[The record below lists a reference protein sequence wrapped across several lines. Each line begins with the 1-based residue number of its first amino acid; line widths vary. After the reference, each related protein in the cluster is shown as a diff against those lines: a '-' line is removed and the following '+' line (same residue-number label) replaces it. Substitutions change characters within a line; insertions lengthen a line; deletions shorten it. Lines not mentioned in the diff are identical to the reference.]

1 MLDELMKALGPWPIL
16 QVILGLMA
24 FGAGVWAVIRG
35 LNSSKRDTGMALEDK
50 RAEWAAYEQL
60 KNISENSFKM
70 VELQAKIVD
79 GQAQMRDAINA
90 LITALW
96 RQRPGD

>member
-16 QVILGLMA
+16 QVILGMLA
-24 FGAGVWAVIRG
+24 FGAGVWAIIRG
-35 LNSSKRDTGMALEDK
+35 FNSSRKETGMALEDK

-70 VELQAKIVD
+70 VELMAKLVD
-79 GQAQMRDAINA
+79 GQAQMRDSVNA
-90 LITALW
+90 LITAMW
-96 RQRPGD
+96 RQRTGD